1 MKKLLTIST
10 AILLTTGCTS
20 NILDTNMKTGGE
32 ANNAVTAKAKEL
44 KKCSKPLGVAAL
56 VEPESSKNPYAVLT
70 QHNLPSPIPMIKLM
84 MAKSNCFQVVDRG
97 AASKA
102 LEKERALA
110 SAGELSNNENT
121 TSGNMVGADWIITPS
136 IIFSD
141 GNAGGT
147 NLALGGLA
155 AGFLGPIGAL
165 VGNVNISD
173 KEAQTL
179 LTAVNVKT
187 GLQEA
192 VAEGRAKKTDV
203 GFGAGGLSSSG
214 FGVGGGSYGS
224 TDMGKIVAT
233 AFLDAHN
240 KLVEQMGK

>member
-1 MKKLLTIST
+1 MLAISIATLLTARCS
-10 AILLTTGCTS
+10 TS
-20 NILDTNMKTGGE
+20 NILDTNIKTGGE
-32 ANNAVTAKAKEL
+32 ANNAVTAQAKEL
-44 KKCSKPLGVAAL
+44 KKCAKPLGVAVL

-102 LEKERALA
+102 LERERALA
-110 SAGELSNNENT
+110 SAGELVSNKNT
-121 TSGNMVGADWIITPS
+121 ASGNMISADWIITPS

-141 GNAGGT
+141 NNAGGS
-147 NLALGGLA
+147 NLALGGLL

-165 VGNVNISD
+165 AGNINISD
-173 KEAQTL
+173 KEVQTL
-179 LTAVNVKT
+179 LTAVNVRT
-187 GLQEA
+187 GLQDA

-203 GFGAGGLSSSG
+203 G

-224 TDMGKIVAT
+224 TDMGKIVVA

-240 KLVEQMGK
+240 KLVEQMSK